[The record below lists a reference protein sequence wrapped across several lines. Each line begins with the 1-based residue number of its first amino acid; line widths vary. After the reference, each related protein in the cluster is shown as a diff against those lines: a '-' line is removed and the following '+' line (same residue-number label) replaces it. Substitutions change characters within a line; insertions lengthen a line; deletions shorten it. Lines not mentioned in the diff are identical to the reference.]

1 MTAALSQGMF
11 AEEDGMV
18 QGNAFT
24 KIFRRD
30 EKGNVV
36 GAAIISME
44 GGKVKRQTP
53 IGLVMVALIFGTMF
67 GFALGAAVMYS
78 MCMKGVPL

>member
-18 QGNAFT
+18 DGSAFT
-24 KIFRRD
+24 KLFRKD

-36 GAAIISME
+36 GSALISLE

-53 IGLVMVALIFGTMF
+53 LGLVMVALVFGTMF
-67 GFALGAAVMYS
+67 GFALGVAVTYVYS
-78 MCMKGVPL
+78 HGVH